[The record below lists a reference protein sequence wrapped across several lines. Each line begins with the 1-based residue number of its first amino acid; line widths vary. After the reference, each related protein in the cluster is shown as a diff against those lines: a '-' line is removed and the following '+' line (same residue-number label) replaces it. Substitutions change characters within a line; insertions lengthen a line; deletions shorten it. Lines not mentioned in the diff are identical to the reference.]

1 MYFWSHSQGI
11 YEKNNIIYLNPG
23 ALQDKK
29 YVIYNGK
36 KFEQKILK

>member
-1 MYFWSHSQGI
+1 MD
-11 YEKNNIIYLNPG
+11 EKNNIIYLNAG

-36 KFEQKILK
+36 KFEQKKLK